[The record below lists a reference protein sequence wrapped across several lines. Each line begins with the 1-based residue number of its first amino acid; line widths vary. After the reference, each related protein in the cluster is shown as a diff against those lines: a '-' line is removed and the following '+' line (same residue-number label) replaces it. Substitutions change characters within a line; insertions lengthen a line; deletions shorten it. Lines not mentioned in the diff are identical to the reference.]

1 MADQKITQLTSLTA
15 SEVSDSDVVAIVD
28 VSPTATTKKMTRT
41 EFFKNTPN
49 IGIGT
54 SSPSEILHIQADA
67 PNIWVNAIGAGEPS
81 FNGGRSSN
89 GGLLLTARAMNTSSK
104 YTPAI
109 MFGSTD
115 TDFVTNTPRIG
126 AAIVAEASEPF
137 SSDTSGN
144 MHLSFWTR
152 DGSTTNQNA
161 AERMRITSDGNVG
174 IGTSSPSERLSV
186 TGNVTISGSLSK
198 GSGSFRIDHP
208 LKPDT
213 HHLVHSFIE
222 GPQADNIYRGKTALV
237 DGAATVNLDEA
248 ARMTEGTFVA
258 LNGNIQCFT
267 TNETGWTAVRGTVSG
282 NILAIEAQDQAC
294 TDTVSWLV
302 IGERHDQHMLDT
314 AWTDEQGRIIVEPEK
329 VIVEEEPENVIVEE
343 VPE

>member
-15 SEVSDSDVVAIVD
+15 SQVSDSDVVAIVD

-54 SSPSEILHIQADA
+54 TSSDA
-67 PNIWVNAIGAGEPS
+67 SFTVKGQTVIGALVAE
-81 FNGGRSSN
+81 NAN
-89 GGLLLTARAMNTSSK
+89 LANLLSGAPPQLIAGWSVPAITW
-104 YTPAI
+104 TPASYTEVV
-109 MFGSTD
+109 F
-115 TDFVTNTPRIG
+115 
-126 AAIVAEASEPF
+126 
-137 SSDTSGN
+137 
-144 MHLSFWTR
+144 TR
-152 DGSTTNQNA
+152 DGTMGIDILASNTDNSRINFSDTDAEDSGWIDYDHANDSMNFRVNA
-161 AERMRITSDGNVG
+161 SERMRINSSGNVG
-174 IGTSSPSERLSV
+174 IGTTSPSERLSV

>member
-28 VSPTATTKKMTRT
+28 VLPAATTKKMTRT
-41 EFFKNTPN
+41 EFFKDTPS

-54 SSPSEILHIQADA
+54 SSPGARLDVVGGLRSTASGNYNEIITTSIGDGVLNNNGNNWLVVKNGVPADA
-67 PNIWVNAIGAGEPS
+67 MRIGSSGNVAIG
-81 FNGGRSSN
+81 
-89 GGLLLTARAMNTSSK
+89 NT
-104 YTPAI
+104 
-109 MFGSTD
+109 
-115 TDFVTNTPRIG
+115 
-126 AAIVAEASEPF
+126 
-137 SSDTSGN
+137 
-144 MHLSFWTR
+144 
-152 DGSTTNQNA
+152 
-161 AERMRITSDGNVG
+161 
-174 IGTSSPSERLSV
+174 SPSEKLDV
-186 TGNVTISGSLSK
+186 TGNVTISGSISK

-222 GPQADNIYRGKTALV
+222 GPQADNIYRGKAALV
-237 DGAATVNLDEA
+237 DGAATVNLDDA

-282 NILAIEAQDQAC
+282 NILAIEAQDSAC

-329 VIVEEEPENVIVEE
+329 VIVEE

>member
-28 VSPTATTKKMTRT
+28 VLPAATTKKMTRT
-41 EFFKNTPN
+41 EFFKDTPS

-54 SSPSEILHIQADA
+54 SSPGARLDVVGGLRSTASGNYNEIITTSIGDGVLNNNGNNWLVVKNGVPADA
-67 PNIWVNAIGAGEPS
+67 MRIGSSGNVAIG
-81 FNGGRSSN
+81 
-89 GGLLLTARAMNTSSK
+89 NT
-104 YTPAI
+104 
-109 MFGSTD
+109 
-115 TDFVTNTPRIG
+115 
-126 AAIVAEASEPF
+126 
-137 SSDTSGN
+137 
-144 MHLSFWTR
+144 
-152 DGSTTNQNA
+152 
-161 AERMRITSDGNVG
+161 
-174 IGTSSPSERLSV
+174 SPSEKLDV
-186 TGNVTISGSLSK
+186 TGNVTISGSISK

-222 GPQADNIYRGKTALV
+222 GPQADNIYRGKAALV
-237 DGAATVNLDEA
+237 DGAATVNLDDA

-282 NILAIEAQDQAC
+282 NILAIEAQDSAC

-302 IGERHDQHMLDT
+302 IG
-314 AWTDEQGRIIVEPEK
+314 
-329 VIVEEEPENVIVEE
+329 
-343 VPE
+343 